1 MDSHKIADCLRA
13 GLHPD
18 GIAVV
23 GASERNFYGRNA
35 LENIQRGGYG
45 GRLVAINPREESV
58 LGVPA
63 YPSLAEA
70 PDVDLVVVAIG
81 RNHFASVIQDVV
93 SSGAKVVVALTSGLS
108 ETGDPVWTKVEEDAR
123 RVLENAGAVLV
134 GPNGLGLISFVSGA
148 FAWGAPVPWQ
158 IDVGRTALVMQSGG
172 LLCGALAA
180 ASAQGLGLAHVASIG
195 NGRSVGVADWVGALA
210 DAQEVDHMGLMLEAM
225 PPWPAFSSAVRQAR
239 AQGKTVYALKTGKSE
254 KGARAAATHTGALA
268 GSYATSAD
276 LLTQLGVLECGSMG
290 GLVTALTL
298 HERFGAPQAGN
309 LAVLTASGGASGIV
323 ADACDVR
330 GIGLREFGDDTRA
343 AINGQVGILDPSNPL
358 DLGGQALSMP
368 EEFGAA
374 VRRVLEDEGV
384 GAALYIPT
392 LGLPDDSLP
401 HHQRLLA
408 EVAAAAAAAGKPVV
422 VSQLTQPS
430 CTSLVQAQHRSTPH
444 LLVSPTVEHALDG
457 LGPWLAGA
465 PRGLDSPVDRSAV
478 ETAPDADATGH
489 DDLASALGPDE
500 PALKRLLA
508 SRGLRVPRSVLLE
521 PGRAPDPMPFERA
534 VLKGVSPG
542 VLHKSRLGLV
552 ELALEDAAAVS
563 DAGLRMV
570 ERARAAGVTLPQL
583 LLEEMAAPGP
593 DLFVSLSAQ
602 PMGMVVTVGEGG
614 TDVEER
620 GVVGFVGWPATRE
633 ELDAA
638 VRRVL
643 PQLDTGVRS
652 DLCDVIGVLA
662 EICEEEGWD
671 VLECNPVRAVGD
683 ELVLLDAV
691 AHQRGSGA

>member
-1 MDSHKIADCLRA
+1 MDAHKTADCLRA
-13 GLHPD
+13 GLSPA

-35 LENIQRGGYG
+35 LENIQRGGYD
-45 GRLVAINPREESV
+45 GRLVAINPKAETV

-70 PDVDLVVVAIG
+70 PAVDLVVVAIG
-81 RNHFASVIQDVV
+81 RNHFASVIEDVAR
-93 SSGAKVVVALTSGLS
+93 SGAKVVVALTSGLS
-108 ETGDPVWTKVEEDAR
+108 ETGDPEWSQVEDDAR
-123 RVLENAGAVLV
+123 QLLEDSGAVLV
-134 GPNGLGLISFVSGA
+134 GPNGLGMISFVSGA

-195 NGRSVGVADWVGALA
+195 NGHSVGVADWVETLA
-210 DAQEVDHMGLMLEAM
+210 EAEEIDHVGLMLEAM
-225 PPWPAFSSAVRQAR
+225 PPWPAFSSAVRAAR

-268 GSYATSAD
+268 GSYAVSAG
-276 LLTQLGVLECGSMG
+276 LLAQLGVQECDSMS

-309 LAVLTASGGASGIV
+309 LAVITASGGASGIV
-323 ADACDVR
+323 ADACDLR
-330 GIGLREFGDDTRA
+330 GIELREFSDATRA
-343 AINGQVGILDPSNPL
+343 AVDGKVGVIDPSNPL

-392 LGLPDDSLP
+392 LGLPDDALP
-401 HHQRLLA
+401 HHQRLLD
-408 EVAAAAAAAGKPVV
+408 EVAAAAVAAGKPIV
-422 VSQLTQPS
+422 VSQLTQPA
-430 CTSLVQAQHRSTPH
+430 CTSQVQAQHSATPQ
-444 LLVSPTVEHALDG
+444 LLVSPSMEQALDG
-457 LGPWLAGA
+457 LGPWLVGA
-465 PRGLDSPVDRSAV
+465 PEPAEAV
-478 ETAPDADATGH
+478 VSRERTSDGAEGDAESGSSGH
-489 DDLASALGPDE
+489 GPDE
-500 PALKRLLA
+500 PTLKRLLA
-508 SRGLRVPRSVLLE
+508 ARGLRVPGSLMLE
-521 PGRAPDPMPFERA
+521 PGDAPEMPFARG

-552 ELALEDAAAVS
+552 ELGLERSSEVAE
-563 DAGLRMV
+563 AGRRMLQ
-570 ERARAAGVTLPQL
+570 RARGAGVELPQL
-583 LLEEMAAPGP
+583 LLEEMVAPGP
-593 DLFVSLSAQ
+593 DLFVSLSVQ
-602 PMGMVVTVGEGG
+602 PMGLVVTVGQGG
-614 TDVEER
+614 TEVEER
-620 GVVGFVGWPATRE
+620 GAVAFVGWPASPDE
-633 ELDAA
+633 IDEA
-638 VRRVL
+638 VRGPL
-643 PQLDTGVRS
+643 PQLDAEVRRQ
-652 DLCDVIGVLA
+652 LCDLIGQLA

-671 VLECNPVRAVGD
+671 VLECNPVRALDDG
-683 ELVLLDAV
+683 LVLLDAV